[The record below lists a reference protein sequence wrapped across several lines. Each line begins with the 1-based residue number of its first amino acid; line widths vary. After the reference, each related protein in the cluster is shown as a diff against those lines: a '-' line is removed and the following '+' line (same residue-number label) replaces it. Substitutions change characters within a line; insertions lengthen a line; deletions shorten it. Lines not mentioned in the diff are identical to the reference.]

1 MKKTMP
7 FMFCAAALSLALGCL
22 PCYADVSPGKTKVA
36 TQEWVRRELAKHSIR
51 IDTATVSTN
60 VTTEGG
66 ATVTNITV
74 ASAFACDEVTN
85 CVGIAFTLTPPAL
98 SSTNASGHVVAM
110 MERGEGDGDGGGG
123 TTVKAT
129 IKSGYW
135 IDTSGNQHYF
145 DFGSGWVIDSHA
157 ELPEEPDAAHV
168 CQLDANCNC
177 VDMNNTKESVETPAE
192 YADIAVNSDE
202 GRMWADIWNWLDK
215 DTWSD
220 YTVSK
225 TGKVTYWVTDVNGI
239 KFNMDKIGGSDA
251 WIQAVALAMLEV
263 NNHMAKC
270 RDKYKTAH
278 VCTATN
284 PQHSWHTKTCGVYSW
299 SVCRNNSAHSSG
311 TEQHEFPGVGSNYT
325 DSHHTCKCGERIEA
339 HGTLVASGAKTPT
352 TNLDGYETGW
362 TRKFVCPKGCGYEKT
377 VAHVHHFTDCGTC
390 DAGDGCTTACT
401 GCSGDHVFGEATRD
415 KCAKCECP
423 MCSGC
428 GAKPPSDD
436 ETKHA
441 GWMPCGEDVEED
453 NDDGTANGG
462 HCQCE
467 CLTFGHNART
477 EHDYQ
482 MSAGL
487 SEYEQI
493 TDKTAPARAKDYHYQ
508 ILGQCT
514 RCKQYKKQ
522 LEAHDWPETP
532 TGYRWV
538 SASVCAWLYECEK
551 CQKSK
556 RDETHGHE
564 LGSTIVYENV
574 SASVCRQKKQ
584 CEHCKGFVSDD
595 THGHTRD
602 NANGCKCAN
611 GCGYQFAHDYKPDA
625 CGNSVCSY
633 CGAYEYG
640 QETHTGYKT
649 GGTKSAAG
657 HQCLCG
663 KKEDVAHVFGEWTE
677 TGVDVDVI
685 HSSRTCT
692 ACAFAETR
700 DAACP
705 HASWSAWTVIG
716 RGGGVVT
723 SQRTCQKC
731 GHVSIKTEPD
741 VEPVTCDIVNDVHI
755 PIPSSSNVCGCVCGK
770 YGAGGEASPDEKLH
784 VWDETDT
791 DTNGI
796 PNCMCKCGHY
806 HKKRAWT
813 TYQVNGGEVCPG
825 VCSRCPVAH
834 KKSASGIDAPDA
846 TEDDHTP
853 VTSGKCGCKCG
864 ALDHGAVQ
872 ARFHIRHPQSCRCYG
887 ANGDGTGL
895 RHFKC
900 PSACPSVCAYKING
914 VSHKVAEEDGETFAN
929 VATTPENHDWRGGA
943 TCGCKCL
950 EFDSSNTPKEARHL
964 HYKIPGTCYCTC
976 RKIHEPIADEL
987 CPKIC
992 RGGCGGLVTDKSPGE
1007 NLATKDDHTPDG
1019 STMCGCQ
1026 CQSKYPGQGFSGQH
1040 YEAPKW
1046 HQPTGNPACFCKC
1059 GRKHIHTAA
1068 RTDCKKLCSLCS
1080 HPPNGTCYLLDDPQ
1094 KVAAQ
1099 GDHTFGNKC
1108 VCKCGKEERPH
1119 LWGAWQS
1126 DGDVTSEVCAICERT
1141 IYYQPERRSCTRD
1154 CDAEETRLRGLTQHD
1169 MTMHTGAGGVISML
1183 CPIHNVDMVDGHC
1196 PVDGCEFGE
1205 GGSGDGSGGD
1215 GTGGGTGGSGSTPI
1229 NLDDI

>member
-1 MKKTMP
+1 MMKNAKV
-7 FMFCAAALSLALGCL
+7 FLCAAMLALVGCA
-22 PCYADVSPGKTKVA
+22 PCYADAITGKTKVA
-36 TQEWVRRELAKHSIR
+36 TQEWVRRVLAGASIR
-51 IDTATVSTN
+51 VSSATVATN

-66 ATVTNITV
+66 VTVTNLVFTSPFSSEDAPGIT
-74 ASAFACDEVTN
+74 
-85 CVGIAFTLTPPAL
+85 GISLTFSEPTLTP
-98 SSTNASGHVVAM
+98 
-110 MERGEGDGDGGGG
+110 GGGAQPTRG
-123 TTVKAT
+123 PRLRAGGASPPSITVRL
-129 IKSGYW
+129 KSGMFL
-135 IDTSGNQHYF
+135 D
-145 DFGSGWVIDSHA
+145 GSGGGFLFADQWEMTWTDFPEAPPDS
-157 ELPEEPDAAHV
+157 HV
-168 CQLDANCNC
+168 CQLGADCNC
-177 VDMNNTKESVETPAE
+177 VESRNTEASVRETMPAE
-192 YADIAVNSDE
+192 YRTLTDEELIEKWPDPSVFYPNWGTEDWQITRTLGGREVYFVRAFDPQGVREQSFRVSDI
-202 GRMWADIWNWLDK
+202 GR
-215 DTWSD
+215 T
-220 YTVSK
+220 
-225 TGKVTYWVTDVNGI
+225 
-239 KFNMDKIGGSDA
+239 DA
-251 WIQAVALAMLEV
+251 WRDAMIYIGDMWNTQMKVWQLQYV
-263 NNHMAKC
+263 N
-270 RDKYKTAH
+270 AH
-278 VCTATN
+278 VCTAQN
-284 PQHSWHTKTCGVYSW
+284 PQHNWHTTTCGSYSW
-299 SVCRNNSAHSSG
+299 SVCGNNAAHTQGSERHQYPGSSFNE
-311 TEQHEFPGVGSNYT
+311 T
-325 DSHHTCKCGERIEA
+325 HHSCVCGAGEPEA

-564 LGSTIVYENV
+564 LGSTVVYENV

-741 VEPVTCDIVNDVHI
+741 VEPVTCDIANDVHI

-770 YGAGGEASPDEKLH
+770 YGVDGEASPDEKFH

-791 DTNGI
+791 DSNGI

-834 KKSASGIDAPDA
+834 KKSTSGVDVPDA

-853 VTSGKCGCKCG
+853 VISGKCGCKCG

-872 ARFHIRHPQSCRCYG
+872 ARFHIRHPRSCRCYG

-895 RHFKC
+895 RHFKR
-900 PSACPSVCAYKING
+900 PSACPSVCEYKING

-1126 DGDVTSEVCAICERT
+1126 DGDVTSNVCSICERT

-1215 GTGGGTGGSGSTPI
+1215 GTGGGTGGGGSTPI

>member
-1 MKKTMP
+1 MKRRILA
-7 FMFCAAALSLALGCL
+7 FAACAALGL
-22 PCYADVSPGKTKVA
+22 FAADVKLA
-36 TQEWVRRELAKHSIR
+36 TRDWVTSQLMASGIR
-51 IDTATVSTN
+51 ISAATTTRNTN
-60 VTTEGG
+60 GTF
-66 ATVTNITV
+66 TVTVPFT
-74 ASAFACDEVTN
+74 SPDVTN
-85 CVGIAFTLTPPAL
+85 CVSLSLTFTNPRITQPQAQPVLRGLRLMRGAASVQDQKLVITLTEGSWRDSVGREYTFFFSGGFDFTWPSDLPEVPSEDHVCELDENCNCVWRNKGPKYPDDFPEEYWYA
-98 SSTNASGHVVAM
+98 TMEDFDNADFGNVL
-110 MERGEGDGDGGGG
+110 
-123 TTVKAT
+123 T
-129 IKSGYW
+129 W
-135 IDTSGNQHYF
+135 IDTST
-145 DFGSGWVIDSHA
+145 W
-157 ELPEEPDAAHV
+157 PDQTEAA
-168 CQLDANCNC
+168 
-177 VDMNNTKESVETPAE
+177 
-192 YADIAVNSDE
+192 
-202 GRMWADIWNWLDK
+202 
-215 DTWSD
+215 
-220 YTVSK
+220 
-225 TGKVTYWVTDVNGI
+225 GKVRYWITDSDGNRFNLEQIGKTDLWRNAVGEAMEKFDERMHECQEAFI
-239 KFNMDKIGGSDA
+239 KSCACN
-251 WIQAVALAMLEV
+251 
-263 NNHMAKC
+263 
-270 RDKYKTAH
+270 
-278 VCTATN
+278 ATN
-284 PQHSWHTKTCGVYSW
+284 PQHSWNTKTCGVYSW
-299 SVCRNNSAHSSG
+299 SVCRNNSVHASG

-325 DSHHTCKCGERIEA
+325 DTHHSCKCGERIEA

-377 VAHVHHFTDCGTC
+377 VTHVHHFTDCGTR
-390 DAGDGCTTACT
+390 DAGDGCATVCT

-428 GAKPPSDD
+428 GAHPPFTDAS
-436 ETKHA
+436 KHA
-441 GWMPCGEDVEED
+441 NWHPCGEDVEED
-453 NDDGTANGG
+453 NDDGTANGR
-462 HCQCE
+462 HCACE
-467 CLTFGHNART
+467 CLAWGHNAALSGT
-477 EHDYQ
+477 NPSEHDYQ

-487 SEYEQI
+487 SEYEQV
-493 TDKTAPARAKDYHYQ
+493 TDKTAPARAKDYHYH

-514 RCKQYKKQ
+514 RCEQFRKE

-538 SASVCAWLYECEK
+538 SASVCAWLYECKK
-551 CQKSK
+551 CQKAK

-564 LGSTIVYENV
+564 LGGTVVYENV

-657 HQCLCG
+657 HQCRCG
-663 KKEDVAHVFGEWTE
+663 KKPDVAHVFGEWTE

-685 HSSRTCT
+685 HYSHTCT
-692 ACAFAETR
+692 ACAFAEPR

-705 HASWSAWTVIG
+705 HENWSAWTVIG

-741 VEPVTCDIVNDVHI
+741 VEPVTCDIANDVHI

-770 YGAGGEASPDEKLH
+770 YGAGGETSPDEKFH

-791 DTNGI
+791 DSNGI

-834 KKSASGIDAPDA
+834 KKSTSGIDVPDA

-1046 HQPTGNPACFCKC
+1046 HQPTGTPACFCKC

-1183 CPIHNVDMVDGHC
+1183 CPIHNVDMVNGHC

-1215 GTGGGTGGSGSTPI
+1215 GTGGGTGGGGSTPI